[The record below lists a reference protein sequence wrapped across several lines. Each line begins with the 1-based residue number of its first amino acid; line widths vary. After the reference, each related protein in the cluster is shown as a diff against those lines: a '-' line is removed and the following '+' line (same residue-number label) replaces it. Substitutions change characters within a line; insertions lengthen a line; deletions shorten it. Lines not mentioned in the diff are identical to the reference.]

1 MGGKTYYKMKTQLKL
16 NLAAGEPGDLVQ
28 IPSFYEQLLCKQSNK
43 HGEHC
48 HQGKNCECHGS
59 ILCTAR
65 SAADHK
71 EHLYHQTRR

>member
-16 NLAAGEPGDLVQ
+16 NLAAGEPGRLGANSKFLRTAALQ
-28 IPSFYEQLLCKQSNK
+28 TEQE
-43 HGEHC
+43 HGEHF

-59 ILCTAR
+59 ILCTAH

-71 EHLYHQTRR
+71 EHLYHQTSR